1 LLRVSVDPD
10 LPAPGPRSSPLV
22 AAAVVGA
29 GGAVGALARAGL
41 AERWPHRPDE
51 WPWST
56 LVTNATGAA
65 LLGVLLAVLAHRY
78 PHDRYARPLLGTGM
92 LGGYTTFSTLSVDAV
107 QLARFDRPV
116 LGLGYVAAS
125 IAAILAGALLG
136 LVLARRALA
145 GPEGRTAG

>member
-10 LPAPGPRSSPLV
+10 LPAPGPHSSPLV

-41 AERWPHRPDE
+41 AEHWPHRPDE

-65 LLGVLLAVLAHRY
+65 LLGVLLAVLANRY

-145 GPEGRTAG
+145 GPDGRTAG